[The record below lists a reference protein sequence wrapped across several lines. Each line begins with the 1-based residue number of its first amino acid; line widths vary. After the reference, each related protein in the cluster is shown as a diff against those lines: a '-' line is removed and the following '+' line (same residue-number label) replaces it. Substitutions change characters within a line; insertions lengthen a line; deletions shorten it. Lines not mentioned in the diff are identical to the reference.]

1 MMSKKEQYE
10 ILKTDG
16 TKEVV
21 AGEVI
26 NKIWGMDKR
35 MADDGTIIGYMVTHI
50 PSGAHVPLAIT
61 RTLKSAKLILQEPE
75 FFEPKVDPQHIA
87 NAVGRFW
94 NQRDWK
100 D

>member
-50 PSGAHVPLAIT
+50 PS
-61 RTLKSAKLILQEPE
+61 S
-75 FFEPKVDPQHIA
+75 
-87 NAVGRFW
+87 N
-94 NQRDWK
+94 
-100 D
+100 